1 MIRHQT
7 RPSTRRPQR
16 RKAVRLA
23 AGLMAGLIATGGAA
37 QAASLK
43 PYARVEGAEI
53 RLSHVVEG
61 AGEAGAMIIG
71 AAPPP
76 GDDLVLSASNVVRL
90 ARANGVDLADVPAIT
105 RIQVERPGLPVGRD
119 EIADLLLQALRDQ
132 GYDDDYEVALSNT
145 RLTVYMPVT
154 AAMTDL
160 KVDNV
165 RFTERTGRI
174 MAELA
179 VPQGQGRTERV
190 TLNGMAQ
197 RMQHVPV
204 LTRALSPGDTIER
217 ADLEWQR
224 QPARRVN
231 RAAVLEMEDLLGMS
245 LRRRVRPGQTLR
257 ATDVETPQLV
267 ERGQLVAM
275 VLQRGAL
282 TLTATGKALQSGGDG
297 DLIRLQNTA
306 THRVVEGRVTHGG
319 RVAVGAMGPI
329 RTAQRGR

>member
-1 MIRHQT
+1 MTRHQI
-7 RPSTRRPQR
+7 RPSTRRRPIR
-16 RKAVRLA
+16 FPAVRLA
-23 AGLMAGLIATGGAA
+23 AGLMAGLVAAGAA

-61 AGEAGAMIIG
+61 AGDAGAMIIG

-76 GDDLVLSASNVVRL
+76 GDELVLSASNVVRL
-90 ARANGVDLADVPAIT
+90 ARANGVELAEVPAIT

-119 EIADLLLQALRDQ
+119 EIADRLLQALRDL
-132 GYDDDYEVALSNT
+132 GYDDDYEVGLLNT
-145 RLTVYMPVT
+145 RLTVYMPVN
-154 AAMTDL
+154 ADLADL

-165 RFTERTGRI
+165 RFTEHTGRI
-174 MAELA
+174 MAELV

-217 ADLEWQR
+217 ADLEWER

-231 RAAVLEMEDLLGMS
+231 RGAVLEMEDLLGMS

-306 THRVVEGRVTHGG
+306 THRVVEGRVTAGG

-329 RTAQRGR
+329 RTAQRGF